1 MELEKAQTRLSRKI
15 FDVKAKIKYIEE
27 QWVKS
32 AYEIKENILAQVE
45 VICPRADFSELRLHR
60 MSWMGALKMSLLMRM
75 MRLTWGLARLAQQLI
90 LELFI

>member
-45 VICPRADFSELRLHR
+45 VTRADFSELRLHR
-60 MSWMGALKMSLLMRM
+60 MSWMGALKMSLLMRT
-75 MRLTWGLARLAQQLI
+75 MRLTWGSTRLAQQLI